1 MWVYPDEKLSR
12 CLGIIDFTKYHVS
25 IHPNSLPDNE
35 IFHKELPIRTRR
47 RGLTK
52 ESEVLPTRSEYF
64 IFAKTPVEKED
75 WFLAFLKAARTK
87 KGRSGVEV
95 ERNATDFDHA
105 AIYQLIRTIHSDE
118 HHLQTQW
125 LNAFLGR
132 VFLGIYKT
140 QVIKD
145 YFIRKIVLKSS
156 KVKKPSFLGDIT
168 VRDLHV
174 GNSMPTVTNPK
185 LIDLQPNG
193 EMTAE
198 FCIDYSGGFS
208 VEVETE
214 ATISMTAR
222 LKPLKVN
229 LVLAVTLKKLSGRMH
244 LKIKPPPTNR
254 FWLGFC
260 EDPVMSLNI
269 EPIVS
274 DKQLKFAM
282 VIQAIER
289 RIHDMVHEAL
299 VLPNMDD
306 YPFFPSHGTG
316 GIFDNS
322 TETKEP
328 FQQQSHGP
336 SVDSLGND

>member
-1 MWVYPDEKLSR
+1 M
-12 CLGIIDFTKYHVS
+12 KYDVS
-25 IHPNSLPDNE
+25 IYPTSLPDNE
-35 IFHKELPIRTRR
+35 VFHKDLPIQLKLRT
-47 RGLTK
+47 
-52 ESEVLPTRSEYF
+52 EEVNAHSEYF
-64 IFAKTPVEKED
+64 VFAKTPVEKED
-75 WFLAFLKAARTK
+75 WFLGFLRASRIGQNSQESK
-87 KGRSGVEV
+87 V

-105 AIYQLIRTIHSDE
+105 AIYHLIRTVHSDE

-132 VFLGIYKT
+132 LFLSIYKT
-140 QVIKD
+140 QSIKD

-156 KVKKPSFLGDIT
+156 KVKKPSFLGDIA

-174 GNSMPTVTNPK
+174 GDSMPTITNPK
-185 LIDLQPNG
+185 LLDLQPNG

-198 FCIDYSGGFS
+198 FCIDYTGGFS

-214 ATISMTAR
+214 AIISVTAR

-229 LVLAVTLKKLSGRMH
+229 LVLAVTLKKLSGKMH
-244 LKIKPPPTNR
+244 LKVKPPPTNR

-274 DKQLKFAM
+274 DKQLKFGM
-282 VIQAIER
+282 IIQAIER
-289 RIHDMVHEAL
+289 RIHDMIHEAL

-316 GIFDNS
+316 GIFD
-322 TETKEP
+322 
-328 FQQQSHGP
+328 
-336 SVDSLGND
+336 